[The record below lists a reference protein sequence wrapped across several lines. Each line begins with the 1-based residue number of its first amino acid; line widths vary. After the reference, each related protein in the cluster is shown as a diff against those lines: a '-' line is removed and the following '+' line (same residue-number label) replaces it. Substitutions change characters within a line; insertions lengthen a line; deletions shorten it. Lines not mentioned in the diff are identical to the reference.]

1 MSQLEKIS
9 SNQVKLTIEVSAEQF
24 AHAIEHVYPEV
35 AKDAKID
42 GFRPGKAPMN
52 LYIKHYG
59 YSALYEHAIDHAIND
74 TYRDAVMEHDLM
86 VVDYPKVDI
95 NEIENISHDKGFT
108 YTALVYVLPEVEL
121 VQYKGLAF
129 EALSKK
135 VLKKDVDAAINSAL
149 NNKAENVL
157 IDSPAKLSDTVV
169 IDFEGFI
176 DGVAFEGG
184 KAENYE
190 LTLGSGAFIPGF
202 EDQLIGS
209 VAEEERE
216 VKVKFPENY
225 HAELAGKDAT
235 FKVKV
240 HEVKQR
246 VVPVLDDEFVADLE
260 IEGVKTV
267 EEYRTY
273 TENNLKKAK
282 EKEYEDDYL
291 DKLLKALVEANPIDV
306 PEVMIDNQ
314 AKDIEERY
322 RKQAEQY
329 KIPFDMFLQFQGLT
343 EEQFKEHA
351 KLQAANQIKID
362 LIFEAII
369 KKENFPVKEEEI
381 EKLYQEI
388 ADGNKVMLEQAK
400 KGVRLDDVKY
410 HLQRDEALEFLKKNN
425 GPKFLKD
432 NKEETK

>member
-59 YSALYEHAIDHAIND
+59 YASLYEHAIDHIIND
-74 TYRDAVMEHDLM
+74 TYREAVMEHDLM
-86 VVDYPKVDI
+86 VVDYPKIDMDYAS
-95 NEIENISHDKGFT
+95 ISHDKGFT

-121 VQYKGLAF
+121 IQYTGLPF

-135 VLKKDVDAAINSAL
+135 VLKKDVDAAINNAL

-157 IDSPAKLSDTVV
+157 VDSPAKLSDTVV
-169 IDFEGFI
+169 IDFEGFV

-216 VKVKFPENY
+216 VNVKFPENY
-225 HAELAGKDAT
+225 HADLANKDAT

-273 TENNLKKAK
+273 TENNLKQAK

-291 DKLLKALVEANPIDV
+291 DKLLKALVETNPIDV
-306 PEVMIDNQ
+306 PKVMIENQ

-322 RKQAEQY
+322 KKQAEQY

-351 KLQAANQIKID
+351 KLQATNQIKID
-362 LIFEAII
+362 LIMEAVI
-369 KKENFPVKEEEI
+369 KKENFPVKDSEV

-388 ADGNKVMLEQAK
+388 ADHNGVTLDQAK
-400 KGVRLDDVKY
+400 QGVRLDDVKY
-410 HLQRDEALEFLKKNN
+410 HLQRDEAIEFLKKNN
-425 GPKFLKD
+425 GPKYLKGQ
-432 NKEETK
+432 KEESK

>member
-59 YSALYEHAIDHAIND
+59 YASLYEHAVDHIIND
-74 TYRDAVMEHDLM
+74 TYREAVMEHDLM
-86 VVDYPKVDI
+86 VVDYPKIDMDYAS
-95 NEIENISHDKGFT
+95 ISHDKGFT

-121 VQYKGLAF
+121 IQYTGLPF

-135 VLKKDVDAAINSAL
+135 VLKKDVDAAINNAL

-157 IDSPAKLSDTVV
+157 VDSPAKLSDTVV
-169 IDFEGFI
+169 IDFEGFV

-216 VKVKFPENY
+216 VNVKFPENY
-225 HAELAGKDAT
+225 HADLANKDAV

-273 TENNLKKAK
+273 TENNLKQAK

-291 DKLLKALVEANPIDV
+291 DKLLKALVETNPIDV
-306 PEVMIDNQ
+306 PEVMIENQ

-322 RKQAEQY
+322 KKQAEQY

-351 KLQAANQIKID
+351 KLQATNQIKID
-362 LIFEAII
+362 LIMEAVI
-369 KKENFPVKEEEI
+369 KKENFPVKDSEV

-388 ADGNKVMLEQAK
+388 ADHNGVTLDQAK
-400 KGVRLDDVKY
+400 QGVRLDDVKY
-410 HLQRDEALEFLKKNN
+410 HLQRDEAIEFLKKNN
-425 GPKFLKD
+425 GPKYLKGQ
-432 NKEETK
+432 KEESK

>member
-9 SNQVKLTIEVSAEQF
+9 SNQVKLTIEVSADQF

-59 YSALYEHAIDHAIND
+59 YGALYEHAIDHAIND
-74 TYRDAVMEHDLM
+74 TYRDAIMEHDLM
-86 VVDYPKVDI
+86 VVDYPKIDFDASS
-95 NEIENISHDKGFT
+95 ISHDKGFT
-108 YTALVYVLPEVEL
+108 YTALVYVLPEFEL
-121 VQYKGLAF
+121 VQYTGLPF

-135 VLKKDVDAAINSAL
+135 VLKKDVDAAINNAL

-157 IDSPAKLSDTVV
+157 VDSPAKLSDTVV
-169 IDFEGFI
+169 IDFEGFV

-216 VKVKFPENY
+216 VNVKVPENY
-225 HAELAGKDAT
+225 HADLANKDAT

-273 TENNLKKAK
+273 TENNLKQAK

-291 DKLLKALVEANPIDV
+291 DKLLKALVETNPIDV
-306 PEVMIDNQ
+306 PEVMIENQ

-362 LIFEAII
+362 LIMEAII
-369 KKENFPVKEEEI
+369 KKENFAVKDSEV

-388 ADGNKVMLEQAK
+388 ADHNGVKLEQAK
-400 KGVRLDDVKY
+400 AAVRLEDVKY
-410 HLQRDEALEFLKKNN
+410 HLQRDEAIEFLKKNN
-425 GPKFLKD
+425 GPKFLKAP
-432 NKEETK
+432 KEESK

>member
-59 YSALYEHAIDHAIND
+59 YASLYEHAVDHIIND
-74 TYRDAVMEHDLM
+74 TYREAVMEHDLM
-86 VVDYPKVDI
+86 VVDYPKIDMDYAS
-95 NEIENISHDKGFT
+95 ISHDKGFT

-121 VQYKGLAF
+121 IQYTGLPF

-135 VLKKDVDAAINSAL
+135 VLKKDVDAAINNAL

-157 IDSPAKLSDTVV
+157 VDSPAKLSDTVV
-169 IDFEGFI
+169 IDFEGFV

-216 VKVKFPENY
+216 VNVKFPENY
-225 HAELAGKDAT
+225 HADLANKDAT

-273 TENNLKKAK
+273 TENNLKQAK

-291 DKLLKALVEANPIDV
+291 DKLLKALVETNPIDV
-306 PEVMIDNQ
+306 PEVMIENQ

-322 RKQAEQY
+322 KKQAEQY

-351 KLQAANQIKID
+351 KLQATNQIKID
-362 LIFEAII
+362 LIMEAVI
-369 KKENFPVKEEEI
+369 KKENFPVKDSEV

-388 ADGNKVMLEQAK
+388 ADHNGVTLDQAK
-400 KGVRLDDVKY
+400 QGVRLDDVKY
-410 HLQRDEALEFLKKNN
+410 HLQRDEAIEFLKKNN
-425 GPKFLKD
+425 GPKYLKGQ
-432 NKEETK
+432 KEESK